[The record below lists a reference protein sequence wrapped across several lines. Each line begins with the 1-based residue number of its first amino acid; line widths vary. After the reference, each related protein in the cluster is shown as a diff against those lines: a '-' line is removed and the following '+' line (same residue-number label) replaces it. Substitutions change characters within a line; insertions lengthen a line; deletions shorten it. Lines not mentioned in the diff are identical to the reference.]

1 MTRPSCPDCLLLP
14 CLLLWTQIK
23 CCVLS
28 RRARAERE
36 FVREMRAL
44 AHLRHPNIIA
54 IMGAV
59 VGDGLEP
66 LMVME
71 LMELGRY
78 DSLCEW

>member
-1 MTRPSCPDCLLLP
+1 
-14 CLLLWTQIK
+14 
-23 CCVLS
+23 
-28 RRARAERE
+28 
-36 FVREMRAL
+36 MRAL

-71 LMELGRY
+71 LMELGRC